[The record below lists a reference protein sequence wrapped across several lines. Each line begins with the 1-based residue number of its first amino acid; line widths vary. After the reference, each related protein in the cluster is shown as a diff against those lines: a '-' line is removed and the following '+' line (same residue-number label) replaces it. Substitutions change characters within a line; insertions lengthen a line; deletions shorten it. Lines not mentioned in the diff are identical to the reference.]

1 MKKKA
6 SKKTSKKKK
15 GAGDITIADV
25 NRRKGYG
32 GRNPLPEGQ
41 RKIRVEVFIEG
52 DRIKARGGMDAMKQ
66 HLYQSA

>member
-15 GAGDITIADV
+15 GAG
-25 NRRKGYG
+25 
-32 GRNPLPEGQ
+32 GRTPLPIGQ
-41 RKIRVEVFIEG
+41 RKLRVEVFIEG
-52 DRIKARGGMDAMKQ
+52 DKIEARGGLDAMKQ